1 MRISEERE
9 RVRDRLAAMSGDFSS
24 ARAGFGREDVAEPTV
39 PDWLLESDE
48 DEESDIPAADTRFQS
63 VPERWRDM
71 RWSPRRRGALALVI
85 VALVAAGIGVFT
97 VWWGSP
103 TMQAVPPLPAA
114 VGVPI
119 TASGQPSTSES
130 VSPPI
135 ESSGVAAPVGVVVS
149 VVGLVRNP
157 GLVTIPDG
165 SRVADALTAAGGVNA
180 GADTLSLNLAQKLS
194 DGDQVVVGVIGDS
207 APKTSSTAA
216 GTGGAPA
223 ASAGGGLINLNTATE
238 AELDT
243 LPGVGPV
250 TASAIAAWRTS
261 NGKFTDVE
269 QLGEVDGIGPARLDK
284 LRPLVSV

>member
-39 PDWLLESDE
+39 PDWLLESDD
-48 DEESDIPAADTRFQS
+48 DEELEPLTPRFRA
-63 VPERWRDM
+63 VPDRWRDM

-85 VALVAAGIGVFT
+85 VALVATGIGVFT

-119 TASGQPSTSES
+119 TASGQPSSSEPP
-130 VSPPI
+130 SPPI
-135 ESSGVAAPVGVVVS
+135 ESSRAAAPVGLVVS

-157 GLVTIPDG
+157 GLVTLPDG

-194 DGDQVVVGVIGDS
+194 DGDQVVVGVVGDS

-223 ASAGGGLINLNTATE
+223 APAGGGLINLNTATE

>member
-39 PDWLLESDE
+39 PDWLLESDDD
-48 DEESDIPAADTRFQS
+48 DEELEPLTPRFQA
-63 VPERWRDM
+63 VPDRWRDM

-85 VALVAAGIGVFT
+85 VALVATGIGVFT

-119 TASGQPSTSES
+119 TASGQPSTSEPP
-130 VSPPI
+130 SPPI
-135 ESSGVAAPVGVVVS
+135 ESSRAAAPVGLVVS

-157 GLVTIPDG
+157 GLVTLPDG

-194 DGDQVVVGVIGDS
+194 DGDQVVVGVVGDS

-223 ASAGGGLINLNTATE
+223 APAGGGLINLNTATE